1 MASSRSRMRGTCAAA
16 SAVFTVTRTIS
27 EPELASSAAWAV
39 VLWASAV
46 SVLVMDC
53 TRIGASPPI
62 SACPTRTWRVLF
74 RRMFTMSRLLQCQP
88 RDFDLDIGFQIDRLV
103 VVAEVHRRGVADH
116 QGQRRPSDNDRP
128 GAARIE
134 LRHQRPAVLL
144 LDLDPGFA
152 VEIEPDSPLASKRLL
167 RRRRGGLWRGAR
179 NGCGCYRFSGLRGG
193 LCGSAGCGLLLRR
206 GRRIRC
212 DPHP

>member
-27 EPELASSAAWAV
+27 EPARASSATWAV

-62 SACPTRTWRVLF
+62 SARPTRTCRVLR
-74 RRMFTMSRLLQCQP
+74 RRMFAMSRLLQCQA

-103 VVAEVHRRGVADH
+103 VVAEVHRRGVTDH
-116 QGQRRPSDNDRP
+116 QRKRRPSDNDRP

-134 LRHQRPAVLL
+134 LRHQRPAFLL

-152 VEIEPDSPLASKRLL
+152 VEVEPDAPLASKRLL
-167 RRRRGGLWRGAR
+167 RRRGAR
-179 NGCGCYRFSGLRGG
+179 NGR
-193 LCGSAGCGLLLRR
+193 
-206 GRRIRC
+206 
-212 DPHP
+212 